1 MILNNQYTPSS
12 PTTAAPNE
20 RLVAGTSEPN
30 AILRGRVVDGVD
42 GTSNSNAQRRT
53 VVGDDDQQQQR
64 QSSTLTQAQYEQVA
78 AAHQANQT
86 IYDKPQ
92 GVQRVAISEYQSVQH
107 APKREEIQ
115 RLVGIDTF
123 A

>member
-1 MILNNQYTPSS
+1 MILNTTYTPSN
-12 PTTAAPNE
+12 PTTAAPSE

-42 GTSNSNAQRRT
+42 STSNSNQNRRA
-53 VVGDDDQQQQR
+53 VIGDEQQQEQR
-64 QSSTLTQAQYEQVA
+64 QSSTLTQAQYEKVA
-78 AAHQANQT
+78 AAHQQT

-92 GVQRVAISEYQSVQH
+92 GAQRLAISEYQSVQH

>member
-1 MILNNQYTPSS
+1 MILNNQYTPSN

-42 GTSNSNAQRRT
+42 STSNSSAQRRT
-53 VVGDDDQQQQR
+53 VVGDDDQQQRR

>member
-1 MILNNQYTPSS
+1 MILNNQYSS
-12 PTTAAPNE
+12 PVVPTPTPNE
-20 RLVAGTSEPN
+20 RSVEGTTQSN
-30 AILRGRVVDGVD
+30 TVTRGRVVDGA
-42 GTSNSNAQRRT
+42 SQNNSPNQQRPT
-53 VVGDDDQQQQR
+53 QVGDEEQQRQR

-78 AAHQANQT
+78 AAHQESQT
-86 IYDKPQ
+86 IYDQPQ
-92 GVQRVAISEYQSVQH
+92 GVQRLAISEYQSVQH